1 MSGSPACQYAYANIS
16 WLLHKGIIKN
26 QFGSVWFK
34 LLNLSMG
41 MNEGYIQSINVIWMT
56 LDDDFVQSVLHY
68 NMGGHS

>member
-1 MSGSPACQYAYANIS
+1 
-16 WLLHKGIIKN
+16 
-26 QFGSVWFK
+26 
-34 LLNLSMG
+34 MG